1 MKDQFDKYLLN
12 HDLKKDAE
20 LRSKPISFTS
30 LGIEVEICASEI
42 DNFIKAL
49 KENYRS
55 YTEAS
60 ADIKP
65 MGKREA
71 IILDWLSSGRSRTA
85 GFISDNDYQAQ
96 NALKNM
102 TAVYFIH
109 SPLAKKIK
117 IGKTNTINTRFNTLS
132 CLSPVELEL
141 EHVLIFH
148 KSLEL
153 KLHKYFSDIRAHG
166 EWFAAD
172 ESLLNFISALKK
184 GSWDR
189 MLAELYDL
197 V

>member
-1 MKDQFDKYLLN
+1 MIDQIDKFILN

-20 LRSKPISFTS
+20 LRSKPILFTA
-30 LGIEVEICASEI
+30 LGSEVEVSSSEI
-42 DNFIKAL
+42 DNFIDSL
-49 KENYRS
+49 KKNYHS
-55 YTEAS
+55 YTEGS
-60 ADIKP
+60 LEITP
-65 MGKREA
+65 MGEREA

-85 GFISDNDYQAQ
+85 GFILKDDYQAQ

-102 TAVYFIH
+102 TAVYFIY

-132 CLSPVELEL
+132 CLSPVELKL

-148 KSLEL
+148 KSLEI
-153 KLHKYFSDIRAHG
+153 KLHKYFSDIRSHG
-166 EWFAAD
+166 EWFTAD
-172 ESLLNFISALKK
+172 ESLVSFISALKK

-189 MLAELYDL
+189 MLAELYGL